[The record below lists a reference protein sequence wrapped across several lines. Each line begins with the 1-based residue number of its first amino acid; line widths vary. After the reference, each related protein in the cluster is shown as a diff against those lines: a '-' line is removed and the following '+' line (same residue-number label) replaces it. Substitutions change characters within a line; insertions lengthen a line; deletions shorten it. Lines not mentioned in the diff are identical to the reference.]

1 MVAPKNVAQLLQ
13 DLVAIPSVNPQGDP
27 GTEQTGE
34 QALGEY
40 VADFLRALGAEVT
53 LDPVEPGRPNVIA
66 SFIPDKPVAHL
77 AFAPH
82 LDTVSVAGMTIP
94 PFDPVIRD
102 GKLFG
107 RGSTDTKGPMAAALW
122 AVRAWAQ
129 SGAREKSR
137 LRLSFLALMGE
148 EAGNDGAHALARK
161 GFSSDLTLVLEPTR
175 LGVVTAHK
183 GALWLEINTTGVACH
198 GATPDQGRNAIYA
211 MRRALEIIEEK
222 IIPGF
227 SRHPHPKLGPV
238 TLNVGT
244 ISGGSKINIV
254 PDRCRAEIDCR
265 IVPGIDTETFSRRLE
280 SDLRAAAP
288 GVTVRLQRHSPPLET
303 DESLPWVRRLGE
315 QARGFAAA
323 PWFSD
328 ASVLSGPQC
337 PAICIGPGSIAQA
350 HTKDE
355 FILLRDLEEGAEFFH
370 RWMQAAEEFSH
381 ER

>member
-1 MVAPKNVAQLLQ
+1 MPAPKNVVELLQ
-13 DLVAIPSVNPQGDP
+13 DLVAIPSVNPQGNP

-34 QALGEY
+34 QAIGEY
-40 VADFLRALGAEVT
+40 VADFLRALGAEAS

-66 SFIPDKPVAHL
+66 SFTPDKPVAHL

-82 LDTVSVAGMTIP
+82 LDTVSVAGMTIA

-122 AVRAWAQ
+122 AVREWAQ
-129 SGAREKSR
+129 SSARAKSR
-137 LRLSFLALMGE
+137 IRWSFLALMGE
-148 EAGNDGAHALARK
+148 EAGNDGAHALAKK

-183 GALWLEINTTGVACH
+183 GALWLEIDTTGVACH
-198 GATPDQGRNAIYA
+198 GSTPDQGRNAIYA
-211 MRRALEIIEEK
+211 MRRVLEIIEDK
-222 IIPGF
+222 IIPDL
-227 SRHPHPKLGPV
+227 SRQAHAKLGPV

-265 IVPGIDTETFSRRLE
+265 IVPGLDAEKFRLRLE

-288 GVTVRLQRHSPPLET
+288 DVTVRLQRHSPPLDT

-315 QARGFAAA
+315 QSRGFATA

-328 ASVLSGPQC
+328 ASVLSGPRC

-355 FILLRDLEEGAEFFH
+355 FILLRDLEEGAEFFR
-370 RWMQAAEEFSH
+370 RWMQTVEESPA
-381 ER
+381 

>member
-1 MVAPKNVAQLLQ
+1 MPAPKNVVELLQ
-13 DLVAIPSVNPQGDP
+13 DLVAIPSVNPQGNP
-27 GTEQTGE
+27 GTEHTGE

-40 VADFLRALGAEVT
+40 VADFLRALGAEAT
-53 LDPVEPGRPNVIA
+53 LDPVEPGRPNVVA
-66 SFIPDKPVAHL
+66 SFTPEKPAAHL

-82 LDTVSVAGMTIP
+82 LDTVSVAGMTIA

-122 AVRAWAQ
+122 AVREWAQ
-129 SGAREKSR
+129 SPARSR
-137 LRLSFLALMGE
+137 SRIRWSFLALMGE
-148 EAGNDGAHALARK
+148 EAGNDGAHALAAK
-161 GFSSDLTLVLEPTR
+161 GFSSDLTLVLEPTQ

-183 GALWLEINTTGVACH
+183 GALWLEVDTTGVACH
-198 GATPDQGRNAIYA
+198 GSTPDQGRNAIYA
-211 MRRALEIIEEK
+211 MRRVLEIIEEK
-222 IIPGF
+222 IIPGL
-227 SRHPHPKLGPV
+227 SRQAHAKLGPV

-265 IVPGIDTETFSRRLE
+265 IVPGIDTEKFRRQLE

-288 GVTVRLQRHSPPLET
+288 GVAVRLQRHSPPLDT

-315 QARGFAAA
+315 RARGFTTA

-328 ASVLSGPQC
+328 ASVLSGPKC

-355 FILLRDLEEGAEFFH
+355 FILLRDLEEGAEFFR
-370 RWMQAAEEFSH
+370 RWMQAAEESPA
-381 ER
+381 